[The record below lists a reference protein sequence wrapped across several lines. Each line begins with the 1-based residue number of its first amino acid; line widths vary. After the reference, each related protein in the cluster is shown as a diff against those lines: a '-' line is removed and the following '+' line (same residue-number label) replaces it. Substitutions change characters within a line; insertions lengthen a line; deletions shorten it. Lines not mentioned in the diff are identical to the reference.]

1 MIKEVIVVEGRDD
14 EAAVKAA
21 VDAETIATHG
31 YGIAKSTWDLLAM
44 AYRER
49 GLIIFTD
56 PDFAG
61 EKIRT
66 RIAQKFPASKHAYL
80 PREQADCQG
89 DIGIENGSPQHIR
102 EALEKARCTSQVR
115 EIIFRQ
121 EEMMAYG
128 LAGVADA
135 AKNRDKLGKALGI
148 GYGNAKVFFN
158 RLNQYGVTRQEFIE
172 AWKNYIHQQR

>member
-21 VDAETIATHG
+21 VEAETIATHG
-31 YGIAKSTWDLLAM
+31 YGISKSTWDLLAK

-66 RIAQKFPASKHAYL
+66 RVAQKFPKSKHAYL
-80 PREQADCQG
+80 PREQAESSG
-89 DIGIENGSPQHIR
+89 DIGIENGSPQHIQ
-102 EALEKARCTSQVR
+102 EALKKSRCTSHVNT
-115 EIIFRQ
+115 ILFHQ
-121 EEMMAYG
+121 EEMMTYG
-128 LAGVADA
+128 LTGVADA
-135 AKNRDKLGKALGI
+135 ARNRDMLGKALGI
-148 GYGNAKVFFN
+148 GYGNAKVFLN

-172 AWKNYIHQQR
+172 AWKNYIHQQP